1 MILNGKTPNVKSSN
15 KTHIFLKSKH
25 NSTYVCAQPVRHF
38 PKADAEAVGE
48 PLFLTPYIEAGQLEA
63 TRLAAQLDLARLEL
77 EEKLK
82 QGTKIQVGKL
92 SIYQLT
98 TVPFSVLDPDPNWIR
113 IQDLC
118 GSVFLIQIQI
128 QKDKYSINLRQKV

>member
-1 MILNGKTPNVKSSN
+1 MSRLSELEQRLAHTEESG
-15 KTHIFLKSKH
+15 
-25 NSTYVCAQPVRHF
+25 QER
-38 PKADAEAVGE
+38 AEAAERLAAEKLELEARV
-48 PLFLTPYIEAGQLEA
+48 EAGQLEA

-82 QGTKIQVGKL
+82 LGTKIQVGKL
-92 SIYQLT
+92 SIYQFT

-128 QKDKYSINLRQKV
+128 QKNKYSINWRQKV